1 MRVDLRLSTQHKDD
15 DDDDDDVFSENLLHT
30 EGDLQG
36 GAGKI

>member
-1 MRVDLRLSTQHKDD
+1 MLLLTQHK
-15 DDDDDDVFSENLLHT
+15 DDDDDDVFSENFLRT